1 MRWLV
6 NLPSIACD
14 CVAAPAIFSPRG
26 QRRARARH
34 VCGGDTD
41 STRAR
46 APCLGFEGD
55 RSIDSFGLSRAE
67 AMGRHMARTWRGTDR
82 CVARVNMVWIFDGYS
97 LQFILINVSNNDT
110 IY

>member
-6 NLPSIACD
+6 NLPLIACD

-67 AMGRHMARTWRGTDR
+67 AMGRHMARTWRGPI
-82 CVARVNMVWIFDGYS
+82 VASRALTWFGFLMATLFS
-97 LQFILINVSNNDT
+97 SF
-110 IY
+110 